1 MKTHLL
7 LALLILPVTSAFAA
21 GEDFIKQDSLKRV
34 EYEVALRTQRAV
46 NKQLNRVVFAEELG
60 WAPPIHPPKLTYDQV
75 HARIEEVIDREASK
89 DQNYPKSFYEKVKI
103 EAKERYRMWTPGDN
117 GEKVSVTVRVHGQNK
132 VHNGILRAKT
142 RDRII
147 VGSTPFAK
155 QDLSKEDLTHLYW
168 REHEDAINRYIRLQT
183 EKFESARDQFK
194 EGERQKIGAK
204 EWPKFGF
211 IYNRGP
217 KVWQSREGAFEKM
230 YQKKFKNLNK
240 TLTEE
245 IANTVYAEFGFTFDE
260 TAQQWMYR
268 GTGPS
273 EEERKAQETTSLLH
287 RFKAFFGGGDPDPVD
302 EVLGIQPTA
311 PKEEDS
317 LWEDEVESGQRPVRA
332 PAEKTSDVGTTETP
346 PAGAPAPA
354 DAGTATQG
362 TGASGPPPIENV
374 DDLYDENN

>member
-1 MKTHLL
+1 
-7 LALLILPVTSAFAA
+7 
-21 GEDFIKQDSLKRV
+21 
-34 EYEVALRTQRAV
+34 
-46 NKQLNRVVFAEELG
+46 
-60 WAPPIHPPKLTYDQV
+60 
-75 HARIEEVIDREASK
+75 
-89 DQNYPKSFYEKVKI
+89 
-103 EAKERYRMWTPGDN
+103 
-117 GEKVSVTVRVHGQNK
+117 
-132 VHNGILRAKT
+132 
-142 RDRII
+142 
-147 VGSTPFAK
+147 
-155 QDLSKEDLTHLYW
+155 
-168 REHEDAINRYIRLQT
+168 
-183 EKFESARDQFK
+183 
-194 EGERQKIGAK
+194 
-204 EWPKFGF
+204 
-211 IYNRGP
+211 
-217 KVWQSREGAFEKM
+217 M

-287 RFKAFFGGGDPDPVD
+287 RFKAFFSGGDPDPVD

-332 PAEKTSDVGTTETP
+332 PAEKTSDAGTTETP